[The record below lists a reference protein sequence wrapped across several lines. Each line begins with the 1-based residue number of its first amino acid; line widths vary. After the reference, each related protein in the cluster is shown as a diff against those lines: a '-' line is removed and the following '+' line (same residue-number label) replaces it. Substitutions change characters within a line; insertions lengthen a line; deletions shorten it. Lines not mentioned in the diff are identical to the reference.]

1 MLYRILRP
9 DQNWKLGLFATNPNS
24 TKSVV
29 DHVTKGSQR
38 GWKSPYTSTCGSLIS
53 VLQLRRQL
61 GTPNAQI
68 VQISE
73 DNLPA
78 VKIDLRT
85 SSNRKNHYVL
95 GKDRTDLINEFHYV
109 ARIYEEVL
117 FVGYVPKT
125 HIKRLDESDFV
136 FKKLPV

>member
-9 DQNWKLGLFATNPNS
+9 NQNWELGLFATNPNS
-24 TKSVV
+24 DISVV

-38 GWKSPYTSTCGSLIS
+38 GWKSTYISTCGSLNS
-53 VLQLRRQL
+53 VLEIRRQI

-73 DNLPA
+73 DNIPV

-85 SSNRKNHYVL
+85 ASNRDNHYVP
-95 GKDRTDLINEFHYV
+95 GEDSTDLINTFHYV
-109 ARIYEEVL
+109 AKLYEEVL
-117 FVGYVPKT
+117 LVGYVPKT
-125 HIKRLDESDFV
+125 HIKPLSESDFV
-136 FKKLPV
+136 VVQLPV